1 MGAILGFFRETIK
14 LCYRSKKMNIVGEK
28 VKIQRESFG
37 WTQEQFVAKCNLIGW
52 NISRST
58 LAKIESKVRR
68 VTDIE
73 VQLLAQALKIKIE
86 LLF

>member
-1 MGAILGFFRETIK
+1 
-14 LCYRSKKMNIVGEK
+14 MNIVGEK
-28 VKIQRESFG
+28 VKVHRGSFG

-73 VQLLAQALKIKIE
+73 VQLLARALKINVE

>member
-1 MGAILGFFRETIK
+1 
-14 LCYRSKKMNIVGEK
+14 MNVVGEK
-28 VKIQRESFG
+28 VKMLRISKG
-37 WTQEQFVAKCNLIGW
+37 WTQEQFTTKCNLIGW

-58 LAKIESKVRR
+58 VAKIESKVRR

-73 VQLLAQALKIKIE
+73 VQLLAKALKSSVE

>member
-1 MGAILGFFRETIK
+1 MKIFDG
-14 LCYRSKKMNIVGEK
+14 K
-28 VKIQRESFG
+28 VKIMSSLG

>member
-1 MGAILGFFRETIK
+1 
-14 LCYRSKKMNIVGEK
+14 MNIVGEK
-28 VKIQRESFG
+28 VKAHRESFD

-73 VQLLAQALKIKIE
+73 VQLLAQALKIKID

>member
-1 MGAILGFFRETIK
+1 
-14 LCYRSKKMNIVGEK
+14 MNIVGEK

-73 VQLLAQALKIKIE
+73 VQLLAQVLKIKIE

>member
-1 MGAILGFFRETIK
+1 
-14 LCYRSKKMNIVGEK
+14 MNIVGER
-28 VKIQRESFG
+28 VKAIRESFG

-73 VQLLAQALKIKIE
+73 VQLLASALKIKIE

>member
-1 MGAILGFFRETIK
+1 
-14 LCYRSKKMNIVGEK
+14 MNIVGER
-28 VKIQRESFG
+28 VKAIRESFG

-73 VQLLAQALKIKIE
+73 VQLLARALKIKVE